1 MTEVL
6 MPKATAVWL
15 VDNTTLTFD
24 QIATFCNL
32 HSLEVQ
38 GIADGEVAAGIKGL
52 DPIATDQLSQ
62 EEIDRCVND
71 AELRLRRSDAR
82 LRETQR
88 RSKGPRYTPLSRRQD
103 RPNAIAWLVRYHP
116 ELKDAQISRL
126 VGTTKQTINAVRDRT
141 HWNISN
147 ITPQDPVTLGL
158 SSQVD
163 LDSAVQKAQEKL
175 QKQQVKA
182 EKELAKRRAEN
193 LSAAVGLGQPS
204 ALPNDMLSPAIQDKS
219 ESPNSEH
226 ADRPYS
232 EKAYTEQPAAE
243 TSDENDGPEVEDVF
257 SR

>member
-24 QIATFCNL
+24 QIAAFCNL

-71 AELRLRRSDAR
+71 TELRLRRSDAR

-116 ELKDAQISRL
+116 ELKDAQISKL

-141 HWNISN
+141 HWNITN

-163 LDSAVQKAQEKL
+163 LDSAVQKAQERL
-175 QKQQVKA
+175 QKKQAKA
-182 EKELAKRRAEN
+182 EKELAKKRAEN

-204 ALPNDMLSPAIQDKS
+204 ALSNDTLSTAFQDKS
-219 ESPNSEH
+219 EPPNSEH
-226 ADRPYS
+226 ADTPYS
-232 EKAYTEQPAAE
+232 EKANTEQPAAE
-243 TSDENDGPEVEDVF
+243 TPDENDGPKVEDVF

>member
-24 QIATFCNL
+24 QIAAFCNL

-71 AELRLRRSDAR
+71 TELRLRRSDAR

-116 ELKDAQISRL
+116 ELKDAQISKL

-141 HWNISN
+141 HWNITN

-163 LDSAVQKAQEKL
+163 LDSAVQKAQERL
-175 QKQQVKA
+175 QKKQAKA

-204 ALPNDMLSPAIQDKS
+204 ALSNDTLSTALKDKS
-219 ESPNSEH
+219 KSSNSEH
-226 ADRPYS
+226 ADTPYS

-243 TSDENDGPEVEDVF
+243 TTDENGGPEVEDVF

>member
-24 QIATFCNL
+24 QIANFCNL
-32 HSLEVQ
+32 HALEIQ

-52 DPIATDQLSQ
+52 NPITTGQLSQ
-62 EEIDRCVND
+62 DEIDRCTND
-71 AELRLRRSDAR
+71 PEQQLQRLDAR
-82 LRETQR
+82 LRDTQR

-116 ELKDAQISRL
+116 EIKDAQISKL
-126 VGTTKQTINAVRDRT
+126 VGTTKQTINAVRNRT

-163 LDSAVQKAQEKL
+163 LDNAVQKAQEKL
-175 QKQQVKA
+175 KKQQIKA
-182 EKELAKRRAEN
+182 EKELAKRRAKN
-193 LSAAVGLGQPS
+193 LTAAAGSGQPS
-204 ALPNDMLSPAIQDKS
+204 AQSSDTLLPTLQNAPDSVES
-219 ESPNSEH
+219 ESSDKNDSEN
-226 ADRPYS
+226 PYGGLVRNATPD
-232 EKAYTEQPAAE
+232 EDDDPKA
-243 TSDENDGPEVEDVF
+243 EDVF
-257 SR
+257 NN

>member
-24 QIATFCNL
+24 QIAAFCNL

-62 EEIDRCVND
+62 EEIDRCVNN

-116 ELKDAQISRL
+116 ELKDAQISKL

-163 LDSAVQKAQEKL
+163 LDSAVQKAQERL
-175 QKQQVKA
+175 QKKQAKA
-182 EKELAKRRAEN
+182 EKELAKRRAAN

-204 ALPNDMLSPAIQDKS
+204 ALSDDTPSPAFQDKS
-219 ESPNSEH
+219 EFPNPEH
-226 ADRPYS
+226 ADTHYS
-232 EKAYTEQPAAE
+232 EKAYTEQPTAE
-243 TSDENDGPEVEDVF
+243 TPDENDGPEVEDVF

>member
-24 QIATFCNL
+24 QIAAFCNL

-116 ELKDAQISRL
+116 ELKDAQISKL

-163 LDSAVQKAQEKL
+163 LDSAVQKAQERL
-175 QKQQVKA
+175 QKKQAKA

-204 ALPNDMLSPAIQDKS
+204 ALSNDTLSTAFQDKS
-219 ESPNSEH
+219 EPPNSEH
-226 ADRPYS
+226 ADTPYS
-232 EKAYTEQPAAE
+232 EKAYTEQPTAE
-243 TSDENDGPEVEDVF
+243 TIDENDGPEVKDVF

>member
-24 QIATFCNL
+24 QIAAFCNL

-71 AELRLRRSDAR
+71 TELRLRRSDAR

-116 ELKDAQISRL
+116 ELKDAQISKL

-141 HWNISN
+141 HWNITN

-163 LDSAVQKAQEKL
+163 LDSAVQKAQERL
-175 QKQQVKA
+175 QKKQAKA

-204 ALPNDMLSPAIQDKS
+204 ALSNDTLSTAFQDKS
-219 ESPNSEH
+219 KSPNSEH
-226 ADRPYS
+226 ADTPYS
-232 EKAYTEQPAAE
+232 ENAYTEQPAAE
-243 TSDENDGPEVEDVF
+243 TTDENDGPEVEDVF